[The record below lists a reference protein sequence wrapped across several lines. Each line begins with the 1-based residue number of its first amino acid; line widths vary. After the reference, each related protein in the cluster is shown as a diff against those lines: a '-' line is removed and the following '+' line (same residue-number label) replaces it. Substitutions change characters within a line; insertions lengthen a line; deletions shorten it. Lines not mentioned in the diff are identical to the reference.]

1 MKIEGNRVVSKM
13 GDVLAE
19 KINGVWESKEQHV
32 LDFINSQ
39 GEEKPKPKPKAKK
52 KKAEPKEEYE
62 LEMVRARDE
71 NGHFIADDPETEVN
85 EAWVVK
91 TIKKVVKKK

>member
-1 MKIEGNRVVSKM
+1 MKLEGNRIVSKM

-19 KINGVWESKEQHV
+19 KINGVWETKDPEV
-32 LDFINSQ
+32 LKFAETV
-39 GEEKPKPKPKAKK
+39 EEKPKAKK
-52 KKAEPKEEYE
+52 KKAAPKKEPE

-91 TIKKVVKKK
+91 TIKKVTSKK